1 MFDYVCWEVWNFWL
15 WTLTSWNPFLR
26 HVNNLWNHC
35 NNVSCKILKYWRT
48 HRIWRTIS
56 CFCPLQSFDGDQI
69 ERMPTFIFGAELA
82 RPNIFKYNHCW
93 CINAYTIGQWGIY
106 YILNILKW
114 STSNT
119 FCCEKLIEF
128 VSDSVFV
135 KLNQNIDKYWDGN
148 AV

>member
-15 WTLTSWNPFLR
+15 WTLTSWNPFLS
-26 HVNNLWNHC
+26 HVNNLWNYC

-106 YILNILKW
+106 YILIIEHFEMVNFKYFLLWEINWICFWFSICQAKYQQILRW
-114 STSNT
+114 
-119 FCCEKLIEF
+119 
-128 VSDSVFV
+128 
-135 KLNQNIDKYWDGN
+135 
-148 AV
+148 